1 MRRKTLKFV
10 LVAGSLLGAPSATLA
25 QEQAND
31 APSAAAS
38 PGQEA
43 RQSYESVSDL
53 FYNWKAVVGRVA
65 IDLQALKSDFQQTDF
80 KVSGTYSERLAR
92 AEVAY
97 LLKDYHGAS
106 LALYGL
112 TDKASF
118 ASQPGYSK
126 AMYYLAESL
135 YQVENFGLSR
145 NYFQQVLKEV
155 PARRA
160 EALRRLIQIA
170 DALQDDELFAFATE
184 EIEEAS
190 AYTPE
195 VAYAVL
201 RFAARTGKVE
211 RIDGLLAGIPR
222 EHPLYVRSLYM
233 AAVANVRIENLR
245 PALKY
250 FEAAE
255 KAASDDDRQ
264 MVELIALNK
273 ARVLLE
279 LGVVAEAVDTYQ
291 IIDRTS
297 ERFDEALFE
306 VTWAYV
312 EAAKRAQTNAQRR
325 DNYEKALNAI
335 EILLLAVNDQ
345 EVASQARLL
354 MGNIYLQLGRFADA
368 TDTFNQITQSF
379 GRVRDEVQGMLDGVD
394 AGESLV
400 DRIVAEQGGGPA
412 LLPPI
417 ARDFASKDIQLEQS
431 ILTLNSLE
439 DMDVALSESESITRN
454 IIAALD
460 ASEKEGVTF
469 PAFQP
474 LQTRSLSLRK
484 TLEKQESHLRRL
496 ERLLVEP
503 VLSQD
508 ERLALQNLS
517 SDLDALDKKLADA
530 PSSVEEF
537 DQKVGELRAR
547 FGTLQKEAYKLRWRL
562 EEQEKTLL
570 ALQTWI
576 HENPE
581 SLPIA
586 EEAIFRSSLEQQE
599 QVIEQLRL
607 AQDELEAEI
616 NREKQM
622 ISMVDIADG
631 GSKSLKLKLGDSIEA
646 ERDILALAG
655 DRLTGAP
662 GALYRNMLSER
673 GELSRLYIELTSF
686 DKGLGEIESTMV
698 ARLRADVLLEM
709 KDLEEQRSALKLAM
723 SNARAV
729 VGDIALA
736 SVKVV
741 RDGLTDVVQRGDLG
755 LIDVAWEAKER
766 QTDEIDELI
775 KKQNEA
781 IREVEAQ
788 FKSVLPR

>member
-1 MRRKTLKFV
+1 MRRNMLKWLLLFGTLP
-10 LVAGSLLGAPSATLA
+10 GYSAVSYG
-25 QEQAND
+25 QDD
-31 APSAAAS
+31 ASAIVS
-38 PGQEA
+38 PEDKA
-43 RQSYESVSDL
+43 RQTYQSVSDL

-65 IDLQALKSDFQQTDF
+65 IDLQALQADFKQTDF

-97 LLKDYHGAS
+97 LLKDYHGAA
-106 LALYGL
+106 LALYSL
-112 TDKASF
+112 TDRASF
-118 ASQPGYSK
+118 GSEPGFKK
-126 AMYYLAESL
+126 ALYYLAESL
-135 YQVENFGLSR
+135 FQVENYGLAR
-145 NYFQQVLKEV
+145 NYFEDVLKTIPE
-155 PARRA
+155 RRS
-160 EALRRLIQIA
+160 ESLRRLVQIA
-170 DALQDDELFAFATE
+170 DALRDDDLFAFATK
-184 EIEEAS
+184 EIQTAS

-195 VAYAVL
+195 VAYAVM
-201 RFAARTGKVE
+201 RFAARTGQVE
-211 RIDGLLAGIPR
+211 QIDALIRGIPQ
-222 EHPLYVRSLYM
+222 EHPLYVRGLYM
-233 AAVANVRIENLR
+233 AAVANVRVGNYR
-245 PALKY
+245 PALKF
-250 FEAAE
+250 FEQAE
-255 KAASDDDRQ
+255 KAAAETDRQ
-264 MVELIALNK
+264 MIELIALNK

-279 LGVVAEAVDTYQ
+279 LGIVAEAVDTYQ

-312 EAAKRAQTNAQRR
+312 EAAKQASTSVAQRE
-325 DNYEKALNAI
+325 NYEKALNAI

-345 EVASQARLL
+345 EVASQASLL

-379 GRVRDEVQGMLDGVD
+379 GRIRDEVQGLLDGVD

-400 DRIVAEQGGGPA
+400 DRIVAEQGGGPS
-412 LLPPI
+412 LLPDV
-417 ARDFASKDIQLEQS
+417 AQDFASKDVQLDQS
-431 ILTLNSLE
+431 ILTLNSIQ
-439 DMDVALSESESITRN
+439 DMDVALSESEAITRN
-454 IIAALD
+454 ILAALD

-496 ERLLVEP
+496 ERLLVES

-508 ERLALQNLS
+508 EKLALAKLS
-517 SDLDALDKKLADA
+517 EDLDSLDEKLADA

-562 EEQEKTLL
+562 EEQEKTLR

-581 SLPIA
+581 SLPIT
-586 EEAIFRSSLEQQE
+586 EEAILRSSLEQQE
-599 QVIEQLRL
+599 QVIEQLRQ
-607 AQDELEAEI
+607 AQDDLEAEI

-622 ISMVDIADG
+622 ISMVDVADG
-631 GSKSLKLKLGDSIEA
+631 GSKSLKLKLGDSIER
-646 ERDILALAG
+646 ERDILAIAG
-655 DRLTGAP
+655 DRLTGAQ

-686 DKGLGEIESTMV
+686 DKDLGEIEGTMV
-698 ARLRADVLLEM
+698 SRLRADVLLEI
-709 KDLEEQRSALKLAM
+709 KDLEEQRTALRLAM
-723 SNARAV
+723 SNARSV

-736 SVKVV
+736 SVRVV
-741 RDGLTDVVQRGDLG
+741 RDGLTAVVKRGDLG

-766 QTDEIDELI
+766 QTDEIGDLI

>member
-1 MRRKTLKFV
+1 MLSCPS
-10 LVAGSLLGAPSATLA
+10 VALS
-25 QEQAND
+25 QAESGD
-31 APSAAAS
+31 APALTQS
-38 PGQEA
+38 PESQA

-65 IDLQALKSDFQQTDF
+65 IDLQALKADFKQTDF

-97 LLKDYHGAS
+97 LLKDYHGAA

-118 ASQPGYSK
+118 ANEPGYPK

-145 NYFQQVLKEV
+145 NYFQQVLSEV
-155 PARRA
+155 PQRRS
-160 EALRRLIQIA
+160 ESLRRLIQIA
-170 DALQDDELFAFATE
+170 DALKDDELFGFATNQ
-184 EIEEAS
+184 IEQAS

-195 VAYAVL
+195 VAYAVM

-211 RIDGLLAGIPR
+211 KIDGLLEGIPA
-222 EHPLYVRSLYM
+222 EHPLYVRALYM
-233 AAVANVRIENLR
+233 AAVANVRIGNFR

-250 FEAAE
+250 FERAE
-255 KAASDDDRQ
+255 QATPPDDRQ

-312 EAAKRAQTNAQRR
+312 EAAKKSQTATEAR

-354 MGNIYLQLGRFADA
+354 MGNIYLQLGKFADA

-400 DRIVAEQGGGPA
+400 DRIVAEQSGGPA

-417 ARDFASKDIQLEQS
+417 ARDFANKDVQLEQS

-454 IIAALD
+454 ILAALD

-496 ERLLVEP
+496 ERLLVDS

-508 ERLALQNLS
+508 EKLALNKLS
-517 SDLDALDKKLADA
+517 SDLESLDQKLADA

-581 SLPIA
+581 SLPIS

-599 QVIEQLRL
+599 QVIEQLRT

-622 ISMVDIADG
+622 ISMVDVADG
-631 GSKSLKLKLGDSIEA
+631 GSKSLKLKLGDSIEQQ
-646 ERDILALAG
+646 RDILALAG

-673 GELSRLYIELTSF
+673 GELSRLYIELSTF
-686 DKGLGEIESTMV
+686 DKGLGEVEGTMV
-698 ARLRADVLLEM
+698 ARLRADVLLEI
-709 KDLEEQRSALKLAM
+709 KDLEEQRNALKLAM
-723 SNARAV
+723 SNARSV

>member
-1 MRRKTLKFV
+1 MRRNMLKWLLLFGTLP
-10 LVAGSLLGAPSATLA
+10 GYSAVSFG
-25 QEQAND
+25 QDD
-31 APSAAAS
+31 ASAIVS
-38 PGQEA
+38 PEDKA
-43 RQSYESVSDL
+43 RQTYQSVSDL

-65 IDLQALKSDFQQTDF
+65 IDLQALQADFKQTDF

-97 LLKDYHGAS
+97 LLKDYHGAA
-106 LALYGL
+106 LALYSL
-112 TDKASF
+112 TDRASF
-118 ASQPGYSK
+118 GSEPGFKK
-126 AMYYLAESL
+126 ALYYLAESL
-135 YQVENFGLSR
+135 FQVENYGLAR
-145 NYFQQVLKEV
+145 NYFEDVLKTIPE
-155 PARRA
+155 RRS
-160 EALRRLIQIA
+160 ESLRRLVQIA
-170 DALQDDELFAFATE
+170 DALRDDDLFAFATK
-184 EIEEAS
+184 EIQTAS

-195 VAYAVL
+195 VAYAVM
-201 RFAARTGKVE
+201 RFAARTGQVE
-211 RIDGLLAGIPR
+211 QIDALIRGIPQ
-222 EHPLYVRSLYM
+222 EHPLYVRGLYM
-233 AAVANVRIENLR
+233 AAVANVRVGNYR
-245 PALKY
+245 PALKF
-250 FEAAE
+250 FEQAE
-255 KAASDDDRQ
+255 KAAAETDRQ
-264 MVELIALNK
+264 MIELIALNK

-279 LGVVAEAVDTYQ
+279 LGIVAEAVDTYQ

-312 EAAKRAQTNAQRR
+312 EAAKQASTSVAQRE
-325 DNYEKALNAI
+325 NYEKALNAI

-345 EVASQARLL
+345 EVASQASLL

-379 GRVRDEVQGMLDGVD
+379 GRIRDEVQGLLDGVD

-400 DRIVAEQGGGPA
+400 DRIVAEQGGGPS
-412 LLPPI
+412 LLPDV
-417 ARDFASKDIQLEQS
+417 AQDFASKDVQLDQS
-431 ILTLNSLE
+431 ILTLNSIQ
-439 DMDVALSESESITRN
+439 DMDVALSESEAITRN
-454 IIAALD
+454 ILAALD

-496 ERLLVEP
+496 ERLLVES

-508 ERLALQNLS
+508 EKLALAKLS
-517 SDLDALDKKLADA
+517 EDLDSLDEKLADA

-562 EEQEKTLL
+562 EEQEKTLR

-581 SLPIA
+581 SLPIT
-586 EEAIFRSSLEQQE
+586 EEAILRSSLEQQE
-599 QVIEQLRL
+599 QVIEQLRQ
-607 AQDELEAEI
+607 AQDDLEAEI

-622 ISMVDIADG
+622 ISMVDVADG
-631 GSKSLKLKLGDSIEA
+631 GSKSLKLKLGDSIER
-646 ERDILALAG
+646 ERDILAIAG
-655 DRLTGAP
+655 DRLTGAQ

-686 DKGLGEIESTMV
+686 DKDLGEIEGTMV
-698 ARLRADVLLEM
+698 SRLRADVLLEI
-709 KDLEEQRSALKLAM
+709 KDLEEQRTALRLAM
-723 SNARAV
+723 SNARSV

-736 SVKVV
+736 SVRVV
-741 RDGLTDVVQRGDLG
+741 RDGLTAVVKRGDLG

-766 QTDEIDELI
+766 QTDEIGDLI

>member
-1 MRRKTLKFV
+1 MRIKTLKFIV
-10 LVAGSLLGAPSATLA
+10 LVGSMLNCPSVAFSQASNAEVSPETQA
-25 QEQAND
+25 QK
-31 APSAAAS
+31 
-38 PGQEA
+38 
-43 RQSYESVSDL
+43 SYESVSDL

-65 IDLQALKSDFQQTDF
+65 IDLQALKADFKQTDF
-80 KVSGTYSERLAR
+80 KVTGTYSERLAR

-97 LLKDYHGAS
+97 LLKDYHGAA

-112 TDKASF
+112 ADKASF
-118 ASQPGYSK
+118 GAKPGYDK
-126 AMYYLAESL
+126 ALYYLAESL
-135 YQVENFGLSR
+135 FQVENYGLSR
-145 NYFQQVLKEV
+145 NYFEEVLTDIPE
-155 PARRA
+155 RRS
-160 EALRRLIQIA
+160 EALRRLVQIA
-170 DALQDDELFAFATE
+170 DALRDDELFTFATE
-184 EIEEAS
+184 QIRQAS
-190 AYTPE
+190 AFTPE
-195 VAYAVL
+195 VAYAVM
-201 RFAARTGKVE
+201 RFAARTGQVAE
-211 RIDGLLAGIPR
+211 LDGLLTGIPR
-222 EHPLYVRSLYM
+222 EHPLHVRALYM
-233 AAVANVRIENLR
+233 AAVANVRIGNYR
-245 PALKY
+245 PSLKY
-250 FEAAE
+250 FEQAE
-255 KAASDDDRQ
+255 KATDSTDRQ
-264 MVELIALNK
+264 MIELIALNK

-312 EAAKRAQTNAQRR
+312 EAAKRAENNVQKR
-325 DNYEKALNAI
+325 DYYEKALNAI

-345 EVASQARLL
+345 EVASQASLL

-368 TDTFNQITQSF
+368 TDTFNRITQSF

-400 DRIVAEQGGGPA
+400 DRLVAQQTGGPA
-412 LLPPI
+412 LLPAG
-417 ARDFASKDIQLEQS
+417 ARDFASKDVQLDQS
-431 ILTLNSLE
+431 IMTLTSIQ
-439 DMDVALSESESITRN
+439 DMDVALSESEAITRN
-454 IIAALD
+454 ILAALD

-508 ERLALQNLS
+508 ERIALRKLTD
-517 SDLDALDKKLADA
+517 DLDVLDKKLADA
-530 PSSVEEF
+530 PTSVEEF

-562 EEQEKTLL
+562 EEQEKTLR

-581 SLPIA
+581 SLPIS

-599 QVIEQLRL
+599 QVIEQLRG
-607 AQDELEAEI
+607 AQDALEAEI

-622 ISMVDIADG
+622 ISMVEVADG
-631 GSKSLKLKLGDSIEA
+631 GSQALKLKLGDSIER

-655 DRLTGAP
+655 QRLTGAP
-662 GALYRNMLSER
+662 GALYRNMLEER
-673 GELSRLYIELTSF
+673 GELSGLYIELNSF
-686 DKGLGEIESTMV
+686 DRGLGEVEGTMV
-698 ARLRADVLLEM
+698 ARLRTDVLLEI
-709 KDLEEQRSALKLAM
+709 KDLEEQRTALKLAM
-723 SNARAV
+723 TNARSV

-736 SVKVV
+736 SVRVV
-741 RDGLTDVVQRGDLG
+741 RDGLAEVVQRGDLG
-755 LIDVAWEAKER
+755 LIDVAWEAKEK
-766 QTDEIDELI
+766 QTEEIDDLI

>member
-1 MRRKTLKFV
+1 MRRNTLKWLLLF
-10 LVAGSLLGAPSATLA
+10 GTLLGYSAVSYG
-25 QEQAND
+25 QDD
-31 APSAAAS
+31 ASAVVS
-38 PGQEA
+38 PEDKA
-43 RQSYESVSDL
+43 RQTYQSVSDL

-65 IDLQALKSDFQQTDF
+65 IDLQALQADFKQTDF

-97 LLKDYHGAS
+97 LLKDYHGAA
-106 LALYGL
+106 LALYSL
-112 TDKASF
+112 TDRTSFGSEPGFKKAL
-118 ASQPGYSK
+118 
-126 AMYYLAESL
+126 YYLAESL
-135 YQVENFGLSR
+135 FQVENYGLAR
-145 NYFQQVLKEV
+145 NYFEDVLKTV
-155 PARRA
+155 PERRS
-160 EALRRLIQIA
+160 ESLRRLVQIA
-170 DALQDDELFAFATE
+170 DALRDDELFAFATK
-184 EIEEAS
+184 EIQTAS

-195 VAYAVL
+195 VAYAVM
-201 RFAARTGKVE
+201 RFAARTGQVE
-211 RIDGLLAGIPR
+211 QIDALIRGIPQ
-222 EHPLYVRSLYM
+222 EHPLYVRGLYM
-233 AAVANVRIENLR
+233 AAVANVRVGNYR
-245 PALKY
+245 PALK
-250 FEAAE
+250 FFAQAE
-255 KAASDDDRQ
+255 KAAAETDRQ
-264 MVELIALNK
+264 MIELIALNK

-312 EAAKRAQTNAQRR
+312 EAAKQASTSVAQRE
-325 DNYEKALNAI
+325 NYEKALNAI

-345 EVASQARLL
+345 EVASQASLL

-379 GRVRDEVQGMLDGVD
+379 GRIRDEVQGLLDGVD

-400 DRIVAEQGGGPA
+400 DRIVAEQGGGPS
-412 LLPPI
+412 LLPDV
-417 ARDFASKDIQLEQS
+417 AQDFASKDVQLDQS
-431 ILTLNSLE
+431 IVTLNSIQ
-439 DMDVALSESESITRN
+439 DMDVALSESEAITRN
-454 IIAALD
+454 ILAALD

-496 ERLLVEP
+496 ERLLVES

-508 ERLALQNLS
+508 EKLALAKLS
-517 SDLDALDKKLADA
+517 EDLDSLDEKLADA

-562 EEQEKTLL
+562 EEQEKTLR

-581 SLPIA
+581 SLPIT
-586 EEAIFRSSLEQQE
+586 EEAILRSSLEQQE
-599 QVIEQLRL
+599 QVIEQLRQ
-607 AQDELEAEI
+607 AQDDLEAEI

-622 ISMVDIADG
+622 ISMVDVADG
-631 GSKSLKLKLGDSIEA
+631 GSKSLKLKLGDSIER
-646 ERDILALAG
+646 ERDILAIAG
-655 DRLTGAP
+655 DRLTGAQ

-686 DKGLGEIESTMV
+686 DKDLGEIEGTMV
-698 ARLRADVLLEM
+698 SRLRADVLLEM
-709 KDLEEQRSALKLAM
+709 KDLEEQRTALRLAM
-723 SNARAV
+723 SNARTV

-736 SVKVV
+736 SVRVV
-741 RDGLTDVVQRGDLG
+741 RDGLTAVVKRGDLG

-766 QTDEIDELI
+766 QTDEIGDLI

-781 IREVEAQ
+781 IREIEAQ